1 MNHGECYERRSRRMV
16 CKQNKGTEYII
27 IVFNSNNT
35 NIF

>member
-16 CKQNKGTEYII
+16 CKQNKGTEYI
-27 IVFNSNNT
+27 VFNSNNT